1 MRSSAPALLLCCR
14 SSIQK
19 ADPLASSSLHPGDLV
34 GVQES
39 KGIHLAVVESLQGSK
54 ARLKLGFDRKSVVLP
69 LRQLDLI
76 CPLPVGSEVPNGLGA
91 LPWQLTAEQ
100 VNISCLD
107 RRSWVAA
114 WVLLLESDETVEIEF
129 FSDLVCGGTSPAQLA
144 LAWLALTGPQLWFR
158 YKQDQIKARSAEE
171 LKPLR
176 RQQRRVALEQLKEQR
191 WKNLLNARQKVDSQ
205 NLPEAL
211 RDRLEQLKDLVSGS
225 LDFEQL
231 DNAVQQSL
239 IGLRLGQDRADI
251 RLLLV
256 DLGLWD
262 PHQLVSIAGTT
273 WSSGFSP
280 ALLEEAQRLVELN
293 ASERPGDSSRVD
305 LCHQRC
311 VTIDDE
317 ETRDI
322 DDGLALERREDGSQ
336 RLWIHIAD
344 PGRLIEVDSAL
355 DLEARRRGSSLYL
368 AKGNLPMFPESL
380 STGPFS
386 LKARMRTAAWSIWV
400 ELTKEGEIGDHGIE
414 RSWVQPTYRLS
425 YEDADELIELAPPE
439 DPDLAELDTLLSLR
453 RDYRVS
459 NGALLMDLPEGR
471 IRCRDAQPSLEIS
484 EPGRSRQMVAEAM
497 ILAGAVVARFAE
509 LHDLALPFRSQLPA
523 ELPPNSEL
531 EALPAGAVRFAAIKR
546 CLSRGLMGT
555 QPAAHFSLG
564 LASYAQATSPIRRY
578 GDLVVQRQLEAQLSK
593 QEPINRDDL
602 QILLNDFDA
611 SVREGIGISREDQRH
626 WQQVWFEQHLD
637 AQWNAQFL
645 RWLRPQDQLGLV
657 RIEDLAMDVAAE
669 CPRQA
674 EPGDAVL
681 IKVQHADSLR
691 DQLRLMAINA

>member
-1 MRSSAPALLLCCR
+1 
-14 SSIQK
+14 
-19 ADPLASSSLHPGDLV
+19 
-34 GVQES
+34 
-39 KGIHLAVVESLQGSK
+39 
-54 ARLKLGFDRKSVVLP
+54 
-69 LRQLDLI
+69 
-76 CPLPVGSEVPNGLGA
+76 
-91 LPWQLTAEQ
+91 
-100 VNISCLD
+100 
-107 RRSWVAA
+107 
-114 WVLLLESDETVEIEF
+114 
-129 FSDLVCGGTSPAQLA
+129 
-144 LAWLALTGPQLWFR
+144 
-158 YKQDQIKARSAEE
+158 
-171 LKPLR
+171 
-176 RQQRRVALEQLKEQR
+176 
-191 WKNLLNARQKVDSQ
+191 
-205 NLPEAL
+205 
-211 RDRLEQLKDLVSGS
+211 
-225 LDFEQL
+225 
-231 DNAVQQSL
+231 
-239 IGLRLGQDRADI
+239 
-251 RLLLV
+251 
-256 DLGLWD
+256 
-262 PHQLVSIAGTT
+262 
-273 WSSGFSP
+273 
-280 ALLEEAQRLVELN
+280 
-293 ASERPGDSSRVD
+293 
-305 LCHQRC
+305 
-311 VTIDDE
+311 
-317 ETRDI
+317 
-322 DDGLALERREDGSQ
+322 
-336 RLWIHIAD
+336 
-344 PGRLIEVDSAL
+344 
-355 DLEARRRGSSLYL
+355 
-368 AKGNLPMFPESL
+368 MFPESL

-439 DPDLAELDTLLSLR
+439 DPDLAELDALLSLR

-626 WQQVWFEQHLD
+626 WQQVWFEQHQD
-637 AQWNAQFL
+637 AQWNALFL